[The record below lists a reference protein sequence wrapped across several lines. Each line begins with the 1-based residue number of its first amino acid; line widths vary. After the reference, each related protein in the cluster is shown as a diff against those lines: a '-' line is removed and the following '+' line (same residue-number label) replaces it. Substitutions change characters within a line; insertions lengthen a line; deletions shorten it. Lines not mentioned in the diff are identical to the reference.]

1 MSLLS
6 PLPLSQS
13 HDFTFSTTYSR
24 PVYAEDLIL
33 LANTYGLQHTVR
45 PGQEPQQARLHIKP
59 KSLELQNSI
68 LEGLK
73 SKKMADLVYKAQVDE
88 TKFDSSHLHNLQ
100 GLSPAELY
108 SLFLTLLFEHKL
120 ASGPQALWQLL
131 DYTSLLRQA
140 NYTNI
145 VPILFLQSGPLPS
158 SLLPDRGRE
167 LVGLGLIEFPCFI
180 LYLPNIPDEAL
191 LDPNLTSGGILFI
204 MKKYED
210 IKKFNTA
217 GQEALRQVVRY
228 FRALPDERQQ
238 FLLGV
243 GWQYMYSL
251 NNSIDEVTMGRIER
265 EVIRPGEKEVL
276 TPKLQTWEEMWK
288 EEALKRGVQQ
298 GMQQGME
305 QGMQQ
310 GMQQGAM
317 ENQRQMVANLLAIMA
332 PEKISKHCKV
342 PLDVVLDIQR
352 RKGNK

>member
-1 MSLLS
+1 MSLLN

-45 PGQEPQQARLHIKP
+45 PGQKPQQARLHIKP
-59 KSLELQNSI
+59 QSLELQNSI

-73 SKKMADLVYKAQVDE
+73 SKKIADLVYKAQVDE
-88 TKFDSSHLHNLQ
+88 TKFNRGHLHNLQ
-100 GLSPAELY
+100 GLSSAELY

-140 NYTNI
+140 NYTNV

-210 IKKFNTA
+210 IKKFNAA

-298 GMQQGME
+298 GI
-305 QGMQQ
+305 QQ

-317 ENQRQMVANLLAIMA
+317 EKQGQMVANLLAIMA